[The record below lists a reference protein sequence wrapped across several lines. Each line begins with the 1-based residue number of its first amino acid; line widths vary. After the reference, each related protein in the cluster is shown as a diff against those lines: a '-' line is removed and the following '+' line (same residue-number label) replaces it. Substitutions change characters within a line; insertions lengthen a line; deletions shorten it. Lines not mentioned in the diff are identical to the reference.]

1 MALLTLNFNEN
12 FIYILIY
19 WILDLIYHL
28 LNSLNEKFFEMTK
41 DKVQNEY
48 MLVILLNLSDL
59 LSVFLVLY
67 IRHSLKKTKRKN
79 KI

>member
-12 FIYILIY
+12 FIYVLIY

-67 IRHSLKKTKRKN
+67 IRHSFKRPKE

>member
-28 LNSLNEKFFEMTK
+28 LNSLNEKFFEMNK

>member
-1 MALLTLNFNEN
+1 MTLLTLNFNEN
-12 FIYILIY
+12 FIYVLIY

-59 LSVFLVLY
+59 LSVLLVLY
-67 IRHSLKKTKRKN
+67 KAFF
-79 KI
+79 

>member
-67 IRHSLKKTKRKN
+67 KAFF
-79 KI
+79 

>member
-1 MALLTLNFNEN
+1 MALLNLNFNEN
-12 FIYILIY
+12 FIYVLIY

-67 IRHSLKKTKRKN
+67 IRHSFKRPKE

>member
-67 IRHSLKKTKRKN
+67 IRHSFKRPKE

>member
-48 MLVILLNLSDL
+48 MLIILLNLSDL

-67 IRHSLKKTKRKN
+67 TAFF
-79 KI
+79 

>member
-12 FIYILIY
+12 FIYVLIY

-67 IRHSLKKTKRKN
+67 KAFF
-79 KI
+79 